1 MSRSISKRVPAFLA
15 AATAL
20 ALGAG
25 AVVAQTPAA
34 NAPARTAQAT
44 TTDQA
49 RPQRSHIEGRIAF
62 LKAEL
67 KITDQQNAAFNRVAD
82 VLRANDRERMAARE
96 EMRKAREALRQNAN
110 APRPNGIERM
120 EARQKFMAAAAAQT
134 ARALEA
140 WKPLYAQLTDEQ
152 KQVADDLLGRGGRG
166 HHGHRHHG
174 RA

>member
-15 AATAL
+15 AATVL

-25 AVVAQTPAA
+25 AVVAQTPAV
-34 NAPARTAQAT
+34 NAPARNPAAA
-44 TTDQA
+44 TDQA
-49 RPQRSHIEGRIAF
+49 RPQRSHVEGRIAF

-67 KITDQQNAAFNRVAD
+67 KITDQQNAAFNRIAD
-82 VLRANDRERMAARE
+82 VMRANDRERVAARE
-96 EMRKAREALRQNAN
+96 EMHKAREALRQNAN
-110 APRPNGIERM
+110 APRPSGIERM
-120 EARQKFMAAAAAQT
+120 EARQKFMTAAAAQN

-152 KQVADDLLGRGGRG
+152 KQLADDLLGGGRG
-166 HHGHRHHG
+166 RFGHRHHG

>member
-1 MSRSISKRVPAFLA
+1 MSRTITKRVPAFLA
-15 AATAL
+15 AVTVL

-25 AVVAQTPAA
+25 AVVAQTPAP
-34 NAPARTAQAT
+34 NAQPRNPAAA
-44 TTDQA
+44 TDQA

-96 EMRKAREALRQNAN
+96 EMHKAREALRQNAN
-110 APRPNGIERM
+110 APRPSGIERM
-120 EARQKFMAAAAAQT
+120 ETRQKFMAAAAAQT

-140 WKPLYAQLTDEQ
+140 WKPLYAQLSAEQ
-152 KQVADDLLGRGGRG
+152 KQVADELLGGRGGRG
-166 HHGHRHHG
+166 HSGHRHHG